1 MKDMADYGLKK
12 NAEGYADPTAY
23 AAITGIQ
30 KPGEIWA
37 YKGGDALIIKNHGT
51 FSSILR
57 LVDDKS
63 AGAVD
68 VGGRFTDPRM
78 LSCAYND
85 KFSIYQGKITPAEF
99 GLLLA
104 CIENAL
110 GVELK
115 ARSAAVATDAAE
127 IRKMEEAVAVLNE
140 RLSDAEAVGRAHMER
155 CAAAENAATKYRI
168 QLEMMQQMY
177 SDLMEKFLQ
186 RA

>member
-12 NAEGYADPTAY
+12 NGEGYPDPTAY

-57 LVDDKS
+57 LVDDEC
-63 AGAVD
+63 AGSVE
-68 VGGRFTDPRM
+68 VGGRFTDPRL
-78 LSCAYND
+78 LSYAYND
-85 KFSIYQGKITPAEF
+85 KLSIYQGKITPAEF
-99 GLLLA
+99 GWVLA
-104 CIENAL
+104 DIENAL
-110 GVELK
+110 GVEIKPHTANIAEEAERIKMVEEL
-115 ARSAAVATDAAE
+115 AAVRTCYNEADSTMRDYRERYLAV
-127 IRKMEEAVAVLNE
+127 KEE
-140 RLSDAEAVGRAHMER
+140 
-155 CAAAENAATKYRI
+155 ATKYRI

>member
-12 NAEGYADPTAY
+12 NGEGYADPTAY

-68 VGGRFTDPRM
+68 VGGRFTDPRL
-78 LSCAYND
+78 LSYAYND

-99 GLLLA
+99 GWVLA
-104 CIENAL
+104 EIENAL
-110 GVELK
+110 GIEIEPHTATITVDTQESRKLKDELDALRCRLK
-115 ARSAAVATDAAE
+115 EADSIANEYADRFKAAE
-127 IRKMEEAVAVLNE
+127 
-140 RLSDAEAVGRAHMER
+140 AESV
-155 CAAAENAATKYRI
+155 KSKI

-186 RA
+186 RV

>member
-12 NAEGYADPTAY
+12 NGEGYADPTAY
-23 AAITGIQ
+23 AAITGMQ

-57 LVDDKS
+57 LVDDEC
-63 AGAVD
+63 AGSVE

-78 LSCAYND
+78 LSYAYND

-99 GLLLA
+99 GWLLA
-104 CIENAL
+104 EIENAL
-110 GVELK
+110 GIELK
-115 ARSAAVATDAAE
+115 ASSAVIATDAAE
-127 IRKMEEAVAVLNE
+127 IDKLKEELVAVRSCYNE
-140 RLSDAEAVGRAHMER
+140 ADSMMRDYMEL
-155 CAAAENAATKYRI
+155 CAAAKDEAMKYRI

-186 RA
+186 RV